1 MKWSTSSEGDIG
13 TYTVRVTATS
23 NEYSEFAEYDVQ
35 IQSQYCSDLVALTQ
49 YASKSYTVNAAED
62 SLEIGLFSETPTGCP
77 VTYETTV
84 SPEAA
89 FMT

>member
-1 MKWSTSSEGDIG
+1 MKWQTSSEGDVG
-13 TYTVRVTATS
+13 AYTVRVTATS
-23 NEYSEFAEYDVQ
+23 NDISEFVEYSVEV
-35 IQSQYCSDLVALTQ
+35 QSQYCSDLVAPTHD
-49 YASKSYTVNAAED
+49 ASKSYTVNAAED
-62 SLEIGLFSETPTGCP
+62 SLEIGLFSKTPTGCP